1 LKRLKH
7 HPSSEIVG
15 THSSALKGT
24 SIVVGVTSSA
34 AAYRTIDVVRELM
47 RRGADVHVVMSRNA
61 TKLIS
66 PTLFEWATGNEVYV
80 EFGGE
85 TGHIALSKMCNS
97 MVIAPATLNTIA
109 KIASGVA
116 DTSVTLTAITMVGM
130 GKPVIIVPAMHKCLW
145 DSPQAKEV
153 LGKIRQWDMIV
164 VPPAIEEN
172 KAKFPPVEDIVAAA
186 EAATLRGRDLR
197 GLKILVTAGPTR
209 EYLDPVRFLTN
220 ASSGRMGIAIAREAY
235 FRGAEV
241 TLVHGPV
248 SISVPRYVRAVEV
261 TTTKEMLEAVVSEVT
276 SEDYDAVIL
285 AAAPVDYS
293 FSRYSKEKI
302 KSSSKEL
309 ELTLVPTPKISVEL
323 RKVFNGLLVGFA
335 AETTFG
341 SNNKLIALAQEK
353 LRKRG
358 FNIIV
363 ANDVSRP
370 DVGFSSDFNEVYIID
385 DRGLAEHIPKSPK
398 SVIARRLLDIVRD
411 RVMGR

>member
-1 LKRLKH
+1 MKRLER

-15 THSSALKGT
+15 TYSTTLKDIN
-24 SIVVGVTSSA
+24 IVVGVTSSA
-34 AAYRTIDVVRELM
+34 AAYRAIDVVRELM
-47 RRGADVHVVMSRNA
+47 RRGANVYVVMSRDA

-85 TGHIALSKMCNS
+85 TGHIALSKMCSS

-109 KIASGVA
+109 KIATGIA
-116 DTSVTLTAITMVGM
+116 DTSVALTAITMMGM
-130 GKPVIIVPAMHKCLW
+130 GKPVVIVPAMHKCLW

-153 LGKIRQWDMIV
+153 LVKIRQWNTTV
-164 VPPAIEEN
+164 VPPAIDEN
-172 KAKFPPVEDIVAAA
+172 KAKFPPVDDVVAAA
-186 EAATLRGRDLR
+186 EAVTLRGTDLR

-220 ASSGRMGIAIAREAY
+220 ASSGKMGIAIAREAY

-248 SISVPRYVRAVEV
+248 SVSVPHYVKAIGVS
-261 TTTKEMLEAVVSEVT
+261 TTKEMLEVVVSEVK
-276 SEDYDAVIL
+276 SRNYDAVIL
-285 AAAPVDYS
+285 AAAPVDYT
-293 FSRYSKEKI
+293 FSKYSKEKI

-323 RKVFNGLLVGFA
+323 RKIFDGLLVGFA

-341 SNNKLIALAQEK
+341 DSSRLIALAQEK

-358 FNIIV
+358 FNVVV
-363 ANDVSRP
+363 ANDVSRS

-385 DRGLAEHIPKSPK
+385 DRGLTEHVPKSPK
-398 SVIARRLLDIVRD
+398 SVVARKLLDIVRD
-411 RVMGR
+411 RVAGR

>member
-1 LKRLKH
+1 MGRLKH

-15 THSSALKGT
+15 TYSTTLKDT

-34 AAYRTIDVVRELM
+34 AAYRTIDIVRELM
-47 RRGADVHVVMSRNA
+47 RRGADVYVVMSRDA

-85 TGHIALSKMCNS
+85 TGHIALSKMCSS
-97 MVIAPATLNTIA
+97 MIIAPATLNTIA
-109 KIASGVA
+109 KIASGIA
-116 DTSVTLTAITMVGM
+116 DTSVALTAITMMGM
-130 GKPVIIVPAMHKCLW
+130 GKPVVIAPAMHKCLW

-153 LGKIRQWDMIV
+153 LSKIRRLDITV
-164 VPPAIEEN
+164 VPPAIEED
-172 KAKFPPVEDIVAAA
+172 KAKFPPVDDIVAAT

-220 ASSGRMGIAIAREAY
+220 ASSGRMGIAIAKEAY

-248 SISVPRYVRAVEV
+248 SVSIPHYVKAVGV
-261 TTTKEMLEAVVSEVT
+261 TTTKEMLEAVISEVT
-276 SEDYDAVIL
+276 SRNFDAVIL

-293 FSRYSKEKI
+293 FSKYSKEKI
-302 KSSSKEL
+302 KSGSKEL
-309 ELTLVPTPKISVEL
+309 ELTLVQTPKISIEL
-323 RKVFNGLLVGFA
+323 RKVFDGLLVGFA
-335 AETTFG
+335 AETAFG
-341 SNNKLIALAQEK
+341 DSGRLFALAQEK
-353 LRKRG
+353 LRRRG

-363 ANDVSRP
+363 ANDVSRS
-370 DVGFSSDFNEVYIID
+370 DVGFFSDFNEVYIID
-385 DRGLAEHIPKSPK
+385 DRGQAEHIPKSPK
-398 SVIARRLLDIVRD
+398 SIIARRLLDIVRD
-411 RVMGR
+411 RVADR